1 MITWMQRHKKYL
13 VVTIWISVIAF
24 VGAGTVGWGSVDLS
38 SKSKYVA
45 QVGQIGITHKEFNDK
60 YNEFFIIQNQLSDG
74 ELTNEQA
81 LKLGL
86 DKQALIELLREKLLL
101 NYAYDLGFYAS
112 EDEVL
117 KQIASFEMFYKSDSD
132 KSFDKDKYLTYLK
145 NMRMSEADFAKQ
157 VKSRLEISKLLK
169 LLSIPANKDEIEL
182 ASASINMQDEINL
195 KIIDLSK
202 EEKQLKL
209 SEDDLRNYWQEH
221 KNDYKS
227 ELSYEYS
234 IYTIEPNLE
243 NINENELKAYWETN
257 KANYKDN
264 EGKIKEYNEAIDE
277 LKIDYALN
285 LLEKT
290 AKLDYVKLKKDELK
304 FSNKITQNPYS
315 QIVLLNKELKINEIS
330 KPFIFEKKYNI
341 IRLDKINQPEAL
353 SYEDAKTMVE
363 EDLKEVKFKELLI
376 KTGEEEIKK
385 DKINGKNIGF
395 ISKVSKNNTD
405 LTETE
410 FFTFV
415 SELFA
420 KNDKKSYIV
429 LSDKVLIYEIL
440 SQKLS
445 SEIDSSDYKTLEN
458 ELRAINFNLMYE
470 DLIKELNKRYVI
482 KNYYKGSEF

>member
-264 EGKIKEYNEAIDE
+264 EGKIEEYNEAIDE

>member
-341 IRLDKINQPEAL
+341 IRLNKINQPEAL